1 MVIWDLV
8 VDLIEQAS
16 MAKSRACRLAGVAR
30 SSYYAR
36 VEGGYTPVADPIPHT
51 QRYQPNALTKSEKA
65 QVVEALSDPALA
77 DLSVVQAYWTSFDAG
92 EIACS
97 QRSFYRIARAQGL
110 VGDRRPGRHS
120 GTSAPRAKPTAVATR
135 PGDLWSWDITTFHG
149 PGRNQYK
156 LYLAID
162 VYSRYPVAWHIDR
175 DETGPKAA
183 EMFRRAFSEHGAP
196 QTLHADNG
204 AAMRSD
210 DLLKELAKHPVGSSY
225 SRPRVSDD
233 NPFSESLFKTIK
245 YDLEHPV
252 RFDSIDHARRWTA
265 EFLHRYATEHHHSAL
280 GRYTPEQV
288 FTGHAKTVRLTRQ
301 ARLDAIAA
309 QHPRRFHTPPQA
321 PPLPT
326 TTGIN
331 HLSKTG

>member
-1 MVIWDLV
+1 MATE
-8 VDLIEQAS
+8 LIEYAS
-16 MAKSRACRLAGVAR
+16 MAKARACRLAGVAR

-36 VEGGYTPVADPIPHT
+36 EEGGYVPVADPIPQKDRH
-51 QRYQPNALTKSEKA
+51 QPAALTEAEKS
-65 QVVEALSDPALA
+65 QVVDVLSDPEMV
-77 DLSVVQAYWTSFDAG
+77 DRSIVQAYWTSFDAG
-92 EIACS
+92 TVACS
-97 QRSFYRIARAQGL
+97 QRSFYRIAHTQGL

-120 GTSAPRAKPTAVATR
+120 GTASPRAKPTAQAAR

-149 PGRNQYK
+149 PARAQYK

-175 DETGPKAA
+175 DECGKKAA
-183 EMFRRAFSEHGAP
+183 TMFREAFSKYGAP
-196 QTLHADNG
+196 RTLHADNG
-204 AAMRSD
+204 SAMRSD
-210 DLLKELAKHPVGSSY
+210 DLLKELGKHPVGKSY

-245 YDLEHPV
+245 YDLEHPG
-252 RFDSIDHARRWTA
+252 RFESIDHARQWTG
-265 EFLHRYATEHHHSAL
+265 EFLHRYATEHRHSGL

-288 FTGHAKTVRLTRQ
+288 FTGHAHTIRQARQ
-301 ARLDAIAA
+301 ARLDALAA
-309 QHPRRFHTPPQA
+309 EHPERFRTPPKA

-331 HLSKTG
+331 HVSKTG